1 MSTESEKLINRDL
14 LIKRTAQIGL
24 IANGIVYSLIG
35 LITFGAAF
43 EFSYRQGGRFEVL
56 DWLYQL
62 PYGEAI
68 LSIVTVG
75 LLCYAAWRF
84 IQGVMDTEKNG
95 KTLIGIANRIGY
107 LFTGF
112 VYIAFAYHAIKLT
125 AGITIDKNDEISRQ
139 TVVEALLMH
148 PYGRWMVGA
157 IAVAT
162 MSIGVFQAYHALSG
176 GYRNHVEECKL
187 REENKI
193 ILIKTGYWGFLA
205 VGVVW
210 LILGYMLLRAAIYF
224 NPTEAGDDTSA
235 FYFMEYFFGP
245 KLGSAILGLVAAG
258 LLCFGLFNFVRAQY
272 EYIKTPD

>member
-1 MSTESEKLINRDL
+1 MLSETEKLISREQF
-14 LIKRTAQIGL
+14 IKRTAQIGL
-24 IANGIVYSLIG
+24 IANGLVYTLVG

-43 EFSYRQGGRFEVL
+43 GFSYHQGGRFEVL

-68 LSIVTVG
+68 LGIVTVG

-84 IQGVMDTEKNG
+84 VQGIMDTENNG
-95 KTLIGIANRIGY
+95 KTLMGLANRFGF
-107 LFTGF
+107 LVTGF
-112 VYIAFAYHAIKLT
+112 VYIAFAYHAILLT
-125 AGITIDKNDEISRQ
+125 AGFTIDEETQITRKSVAEK
-139 TVVEALLMH
+139 LLMH
-148 PYGRWMVGA
+148 PQGRWLLGA
-157 IAVAT
+157 IAIGT
-162 MSIGVFQAYHALSG
+162 MCVGIFQAYHALSG
-176 GYRNHVEECKL
+176 GYRKHVEECRL

-193 ILIKTGYWGFLA
+193 VLIKTGFWGFIA

-210 LILGYMLLRAAIYF
+210 LVLGYMLLRAAIYF

-235 FYFMEYFFGP
+235 FYFVEYSFGSGI
-245 KLGSAILGLVAAG
+245 GSIMLGLIAVG